1 MRFALALAC
10 SILPSLAVA
19 QNNQMPPMPMQHG
32 QMPMHQMQ
40 QGQTPMQHGQMQHG
54 QMQHGSGHGQHGQMP
69 SAQTISGTLKEAG
82 QSAFAAIQEIV
93 VILRADPKTD
103 WSKVNVE
110 ALRQHLI
117 DMNNV
122 TLQAN
127 VKTEAT
133 PQAVKF
139 IVTGTGDVQGS
150 IQRMVLAHAE
160 TMSGTNGWTLKGE
173 KITDGAILTVS
184 APADELTKVKA
195 LGFIGLMTEGMHHQ
209 EHHLALARGVDPHHK
224 H

>member
-1 MRFALALAC
+1 MLQDRHNSEVVMRYVFSLAC
-10 SILPSLAVA
+10 TLLFPVLAAA
-19 QNNQMPPMPMQHG
+19 QTG

-40 QGQTPMQHGQMQHG
+40 QGQMSPMPHHGN
-54 QMQHGSGHGQHGQMP
+54 HGQHGQMP
-69 SAQTISGTLKEAG
+69 MTQQGTSAVPKETG

-122 TLQAN
+122 TLLAN
-127 VKTEAT
+127 VRTEAT
-133 PQAVKF
+133 PEAVKF
-139 IVTGTGDVQGS
+139 VVTGSGEVQGS
-150 IQRMVLAHAE
+150 IQRMVLAHAD
-160 TMSGTNGWTLKGE
+160 TMNGANGWKLTGE
-173 KITDGAILTVS
+173 KIANGAVLTVA
-184 APADELTKVKA
+184 APESELKKVKA
-195 LGFIGLMTEGMHHQ
+195 LGFIGTMTEGMHHQ
-209 EHHLALARGVDPHHK
+209 EHHLAIAEGVDPHHK